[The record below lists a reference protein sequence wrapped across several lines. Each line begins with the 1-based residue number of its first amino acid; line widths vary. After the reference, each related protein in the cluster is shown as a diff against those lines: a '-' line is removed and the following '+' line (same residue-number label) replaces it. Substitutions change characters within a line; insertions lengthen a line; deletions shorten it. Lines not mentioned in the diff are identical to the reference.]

1 MKIMIDAGHG
11 GKDPGAVGS
20 GLQEKN
26 LTLRLA
32 LSIGRLLQNYGV
44 DVQYTRTDDTFVSLS
59 DRARAANAA
68 NADYFLSIH
77 INAGGGTGFE
87 SFIYTGQTGKTEEIR
102 SAIHQS
108 VAAAFTEAGLPDRG
122 CKQANL
128 AVLRETLM
136 PAALLEYGFIDSAK
150 DASLLRTD
158 AFIERIAAATAQ
170 GMSEAFDLSVPV
182 ATDQVSEWAREAKDW
197 AVSSGITD
205 GMRPK
210 DAVTREEVWTMLYR
224 ALKR

>member
-26 LTLRLA
+26 LTLKLA
-32 LSIGRLLQNYGV
+32 LSIGRLLQNHGV
-44 DVQYTRTDDTFVSLS
+44 DVRYTRTDDTFVSLS

-68 NADYFLSIH
+68 KVDYFLSIH
-77 INAGGGTGFE
+77 INAGGGTGLE
-87 SFIYTGQTGKTEEIR
+87 SFIYTGQSGKTEEIR
-102 SAIHQS
+102 SAIHQC
-108 VAAAFTEAGLPDRG
+108 VAAAFKEAGLPDRG
-122 CKQANL
+122 RKQANL
-128 AVLRETLM
+128 AVLRETSM
-136 PAALLEYGFIDSAK
+136 PSALLEYGFIDAPK
-150 DASLLRTD
+150 DAGLLGTD
-158 AFIERIAAATAQ
+158 AFIERISAATVQGIANVFGLSIPAAA
-170 GMSEAFDLSVPV
+170 
-182 ATDQVSEWAREAKDW
+182 DQVTEWARQARDW